1 MTRDSL
7 AQLAR
12 FAVSLVLDVGIVV
25 GAYAIAL
32 ELKFDGNV
40 PDESRRAMLWAA
52 PLIAVAY
59 ILAYQALGVYR
70 TAWQYGSLRDA
81 VLLAGA
87 VALVTAGV
95 LIVNLLL
102 PKRPIPLTVNVISAA
117 FLLLG
122 HGAVRMF
129 PRLWRAAAQPEALVS
144 QQQRVL
150 IVGAGDT
157 GQLLA
162 WELSHNRTQPY
173 RAIAFID
180 DDPKLKGKRVHGTPV
195 VGGRFDIPSAIVD
208 NRIDLVAIALEAER
222 APGLQEVL
230 ALIEPAKVPVR
241 LVPPFSDVMEGRAQR
256 GEMREIT
263 VEDLLAREPMDV
275 DQDACRAAIAGRVV
289 LITGAAGSIGSELTR
304 RVMDYGPSA
313 LHLIDSNETGVH
325 ELRVEMVQR
334 SGGNIPVRPWLVNIS
349 DRRGLQDIFEASRPQ
364 VVFHLAAYKHIRMM
378 EENPEQAFETN
389 ILGTLNVFEA
399 ARAVQAEEVVFLSS
413 HTAVNPSS
421 VYGASKRIG
430 ELLSTSMNSPSP
442 LAPPLRGTER
452 GLGGEVGR
460 RTRFCSVRLTN
471 VIDARGTV
479 LGLFTRQ
486 ISGGGPVS
494 VTDPQVARYFLTI
507 SEVAGLVIQ
516 AAALA
521 KGGDIFLLDTGEE
534 VRIAE
539 LAERLIRSRGM
550 EPGRDIEIIYTGLRE
565 GEKVSEALI
574 GEHERLEPTTHPRVL
589 TALSSL
595 SFDGAELRA
604 AIGELDVD
612 RRRRSGNLPARI
624 HALARFDLQT
634 AEAAPDTESVESQR
648 EP

>member
-1 MTRDSL
+1 MNRESFS
-7 AQLAR
+7 QFAR
-12 FAVSLVLDVGIVV
+12 FGLSLLLDVGIVV

-122 HGAVRMF
+122 HGAIRMF
-129 PRLWRAAAQPEALVS
+129 PRLWSAAGQPQALVS
-144 QQQRVL
+144 LQQRVL

-173 RAIAFID
+173 RAVAFID

-241 LVPPFSDVMEGRAQR
+241 LVPAFSDVMEGRAQR

-275 DQDACRAAIAGRVV
+275 DEAACRAAIAGRVV

-334 SGGNIPVRPWLVNIS
+334 SGGNIPVKPWLVSIT

-364 VVFHLAAYKHIRMM
+364 VVFHLAAYKHVRMM

-399 ARAVQAEEVVFLSS
+399 ARAVQAEEVIFLSS

-430 ELLSTSMNSPSP
+430 ELLSTSMP
-442 LAPPLRGTER
+442 
-452 GLGGEVGR
+452 GG

-521 KGGDIFLLDTGEE
+521 QGGDIFLLDTGEE

-595 SFDGAELRA
+595 TFDGAELRA

-634 AEAAPDTESVESQR
+634 LEGTPDAESVESQR